1 MQPVLLLVSDLFFG
15 VKLADG
21 SRQLGYPVREVATAD
36 ALLAAAAQGASAIII
51 DTQVRQ
57 DWQRAVQTLKANP
70 QTAAIRVL
78 AFAPHID
85 VEATRAAVAVGCD
98 RIVTRGKLAAELP
111 DLLRALVAAPERSDS

>member
-15 VKLADG
+15 VKIADG
-21 SRQLGYPVREVATAD
+21 LRQLGYPIREVATAD
-36 ALLAAAAQGASAIII
+36 ALLVAAAEGVSGIII

-57 DWQRAVQTLKANP
+57 DWQRAVQTLKAEP
-70 QTAAIRVL
+70 QTAATRVL

-85 VEATRAAVAVGCD
+85 IEATRAAVAAGCD

-111 DLLRALVAAPERSDS
+111 DLLRALVAAPDRAD